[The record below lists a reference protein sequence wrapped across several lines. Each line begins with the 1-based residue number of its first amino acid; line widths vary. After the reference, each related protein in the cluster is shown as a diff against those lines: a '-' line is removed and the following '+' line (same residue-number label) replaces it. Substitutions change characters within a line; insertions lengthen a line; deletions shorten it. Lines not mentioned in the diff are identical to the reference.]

1 VLNYLVTVSYSFLF
15 VFISYLLVKMNEP
28 LDIPLDKIINVR
40 HSTDNLMDAD
50 TARQIYDEIHL
61 QFSF

>member
-1 VLNYLVTVSYSFLF
+1 
-15 VFISYLLVKMNEP
+15 MNEP